1 MSDRLSAVGTTAE
14 KAVKRVSA
22 TVSAAAAR
30 SIKQVQSVATLLE
43 FDEINRLKEKTVSTR
58 SSGRRK
64 SASSGKKTG
73 TKTKTGPSAAGAF
86 DLDLSLGG
94 PAKKAGAEFWAQFG
108 LGLRSVDDGGF
119 SAGSGFLS
127 RVAQGISN
135 AFGSVKDWVRRH
147 IWEPIQSGWS
157 GLAGVVVTIG
167 SALKNGPG
175 ELWERFKSAW
185 LGGDRSVGILDFLRN
200 GASVL
205 WNGFSALW
213 GSPGAGITDFLCNG
227 ASVLWANFSALWG
240 SPGVGI
246 LDVLRN
252 GAASLWNGFAV
263 GWGSRAVSI
272 ADTLRNGA
280 VSLWNGFSA
289 GWGSRAVSIVNTLKN
304 SAASLWEQFRSGW
317 AGRTL
322 GLKISYNSNVGG
334 VKKAVYRALGLSG
347 WPRISFAARGGVFR
361 SATLT
366 MLGEAGTEAVV
377 PLENNTGWMD
387 VMAQKLGDRMGGTG
401 GGSITV
407 PVYIGGEKLAETVVD
422 VLNAQTRCTGV
433 NPLYI

>member
-1 MSDRLSAVGTTAE
+1 MGKEKTAAGADRQLKGLSGRLKTVSDRLSAVGTTAE

-30 SIKQVQSVATLLE
+30 STKQVQSVATLLE

-58 SSGRRK
+58 SSGHRK

-175 ELWERFKSAW
+175 ELWERFRSAW
-185 LGGDRSVGILDFLRN
+185 LSGDRSVGILDVLRN
-200 GASVL
+200 GAAVL
-205 WNGFSALW
+205 WTGFSALW
-213 GSPGAGITDFLCNG
+213 GSPAAGITDFLCNG

-272 ADTLRNGA
+272 ADTL
-280 VSLWNGFSA
+280 
-289 GWGSRAVSIVNTLKN
+289 KN

-317 AGRTL
+317 AGRTRTL

-407 PVYIGGEKLAETVVD
+407 PVYIGGEKLAETVVNA
-422 VLNAQTRCTGV
+422 LNAQTRCTGV

>member
-1 MSDRLSAVGTTAE
+1 MGTTAE

-30 SIKQVQSVATLLE
+30 STKQVQSVATLLE

-175 ELWERFKSAW
+175 ELWERFKGAW

-252 GAASLWNGFAV
+252 GAA
-263 GWGSRAVSI
+263 
-272 ADTLRNGA
+272 
-280 VSLWNGFSA
+280 SLWNGFSA

-407 PVYIGGEKLAETVVD
+407 PVYIGGEKLAETVVN

>member
-1 MSDRLSAVGTTAE
+1 MGKEKTAAGADRQLKGLSGRLKTVSDRLSAVGTTAE

-30 SIKQVQSVATLLE
+30 STKQVQSVATLLE

-58 SSGRRK
+58 SSGHRK

-94 PAKKAGAEFWAQFG
+94 PAKKAGAEFWAQFD

-175 ELWERFKSAW
+175 ELWERFRSAW
-185 LGGDRSVGILDFLRN
+185 LSGDRSVGILDVLRN
-200 GASVL
+200 GAAVL
-205 WNGFSALW
+205 WTGFSALW
-213 GSPGAGITDFLCNG
+213 GSPAAGITDFLCNG

-272 ADTLRNGA
+272 AD
-280 VSLWNGFSA
+280 
-289 GWGSRAVSIVNTLKN
+289 TLKN

-407 PVYIGGEKLAETVVD
+407 PVYIGGEKLAETVVNA
-422 VLNAQTRCTGV
+422 LNAQTRCTGV

>member
-1 MSDRLSAVGTTAE
+1 MGKEKTAAGADRQLKGLSGRLKTVSDRLSAVGTTAE

-30 SIKQVQSVATLLE
+30 STKQVQSVATLLE
-43 FDEINRLKEKTVSTR
+43 FDEINRLKEKMVSTR

-127 RVAQGISN
+127 RVAQGIST

-175 ELWERFKSAW
+175 ELWERFRSAW
-185 LGGDRSVGILDFLRN
+185 LSGDRSVGILDVLRN
-200 GASVL
+200 GAAVL
-205 WNGFSALW
+205 WNG
-213 GSPGAGITDFLCNG
+213 
-227 ASVLWANFSALWG
+227 FSALWG

-280 VSLWNGFSA
+280 LTLWNGFST

-407 PVYIGGEKLAETVVD
+407 PVYIGGEKLAETVVNA
-422 VLNAQTRCTGV
+422 LNAQTRCTGV

>member
-1 MSDRLSAVGTTAE
+1 MGKEKTAAGADRQLKGLSGRLKTVSDRLSAVGTTAE

-30 SIKQVQSVATLLE
+30 STKQVQSVATLLE

-252 GAASLWNGFAV
+252 GA
-263 GWGSRAVSI
+263 
-272 ADTLRNGA
+272 

-407 PVYIGGEKLAETVVD
+407 PVYIGGEKLAETVVN

>member
-1 MSDRLSAVGTTAE
+1 MGKEKTAAGADRQLKGLSGRLKTVSDRLSAVGTTAE

-30 SIKQVQSVATLLE
+30 STKQVQSVATLLE

-58 SSGRRK
+58 SSGHRK

-108 LGLRSVDDGGF
+108 LGLRSVDDGSF

-175 ELWERFKSAW
+175 ELWERFRSAW
-185 LGGDRSVGILDFLRN
+185 LSGDRSVGILDVLRN
-200 GASVL
+200 GAAVL
-205 WNGFSALW
+205 WTGFSALW
-213 GSPGAGITDFLCNG
+213 GSPAAGITDFLCNG

-272 ADTLRNGA
+272 AD
-280 VSLWNGFSA
+280 
-289 GWGSRAVSIVNTLKN
+289 TLKN

-407 PVYIGGEKLAETVVD
+407 PVYIGGEKLAETVVNA
-422 VLNAQTRCTGV
+422 LNAQTRCTGV

>member
-30 SIKQVQSVATLLE
+30 STKQVQSVATLLE

-58 SSGRRK
+58 SSGHRK

-175 ELWERFKSAW
+175 ELWERFRSAW
-185 LGGDRSVGILDFLRN
+185 LSGDRSVGILDVLRN
-200 GASVL
+200 GAAVL
-205 WNGFSALW
+205 WTGFSALW
-213 GSPGAGITDFLCNG
+213 GSPAAGITDFLCNG

-272 ADTLRNGA
+272 AD
-280 VSLWNGFSA
+280 
-289 GWGSRAVSIVNTLKN
+289 TLKN

-407 PVYIGGEKLAETVVD
+407 PVYIGGEKLAETVVNA
-422 VLNAQTRCTGV
+422 LNAQTRCTGV

>member
-1 MSDRLSAVGTTAE
+1 MGKEKTAAGADRQLKGLSGRLKTVSDRLSAVGTTAE

-30 SIKQVQSVATLLE
+30 STKQVQSVATLLE

-58 SSGRRK
+58 SSGHRK

-175 ELWERFKSAW
+175 ELWERFRSAW
-185 LGGDRSVGILDFLRN
+185 LSGDRS
-200 GASVL
+200 
-205 WNGFSALW
+205 
-213 GSPGAGITDFLCNG
+213 
-227 ASVLWANFSALWG
+227 
-240 SPGVGI
+240 VGI

-280 VSLWNGFSA
+280 LTLWNGFSA

-407 PVYIGGEKLAETVVD
+407 PVYIGGEKLAETVVN

>member
-1 MSDRLSAVGTTAE
+1 MGKEKTAAGADRQLKGLSGRLKTVSDRLSAVGTTAE

-30 SIKQVQSVATLLE
+30 STKQVQSVATLLE

-58 SSGRRK
+58 SSGHRK

-175 ELWERFKSAW
+175 ELWERFRSAW
-185 LGGDRSVGILDFLRN
+185 LSGDRSVGILDVLRN
-200 GASVL
+200 GAAVL

-213 GSPGAGITDFLCNG
+213 GSPAAGITDFLCNG

-272 ADTLRNGA
+272 AD
-280 VSLWNGFSA
+280 
-289 GWGSRAVSIVNTLKN
+289 TLKN

-407 PVYIGGEKLAETVVD
+407 PVYIGGEKLAETVVNA
-422 VLNAQTRCTGV
+422 LNAQTRCTGV

>member
-30 SIKQVQSVATLLE
+30 STKQVQSVATLLE

-58 SSGRRK
+58 SSGHRK

-175 ELWERFKSAW
+175 ELWERFRSAW
-185 LGGDRSVGILDFLRN
+185 LSGDRSVGILDVLRN
-200 GASVL
+200 GAAVL
-205 WNGFSALW
+205 WTGFSALW
-213 GSPGAGITDFLCNG
+213 GSPAAGITDFLCNG

-272 ADTLRNGA
+272 AD
-280 VSLWNGFSA
+280 
-289 GWGSRAVSIVNTLKN
+289 TLKN

-377 PLENNTGWMD
+377 PLENNTSWMD

-407 PVYIGGEKLAETVVD
+407 PVYIGGEKLAETVVNA
-422 VLNAQTRCTGV
+422 LNAQTRCTGV

>member
-1 MSDRLSAVGTTAE
+1 MGKEKTAAGADRQLKGLSGRLKTVSDRLSAVGTTAE

-30 SIKQVQSVATLLE
+30 STKQVQSVATLLE

-272 ADTLRNGA
+272 
-280 VSLWNGFSA
+280 
-289 GWGSRAVSIVNTLKN
+289 VNTLKN

-407 PVYIGGEKLAETVVD
+407 PVYIGGEKLAETVVN

>member
-1 MSDRLSAVGTTAE
+1 MGKEKTAAGADRQLKGLSGRLKTVSDRLSAVGTTAE

-30 SIKQVQSVATLLE
+30 STKQVQSVATLLE

-58 SSGRRK
+58 SSGHRK

-175 ELWERFKSAW
+175 ELWERFRSAW
-185 LGGDRSVGILDFLRN
+185 LSGDRSVEILDVLRN
-200 GASVL
+200 GAAVL
-205 WNGFSALW
+205 WTGFSALW
-213 GSPGAGITDFLCNG
+213 GSPAAGITDFLCNG

-272 ADTLRNGA
+272 AD
-280 VSLWNGFSA
+280 
-289 GWGSRAVSIVNTLKN
+289 TLKN

-407 PVYIGGEKLAETVVD
+407 PVYIGGEKLAETVVNA
-422 VLNAQTRCTGV
+422 LNAQTRCTGV

>member
-1 MSDRLSAVGTTAE
+1 MGKEKTAAGADRQLKGLSGRLKTVSDRLSAVGTTAE

-30 SIKQVQSVATLLE
+30 STKQVQSVATLLE

-58 SSGRRK
+58 FSGRRK

-175 ELWERFKSAW
+175 ELWERFRSAW
-185 LGGDRSVGILDFLRN
+185 LSGDRSVGILDVLR
-200 GASVL
+200 
-205 WNGFSALW
+205 
-213 GSPGAGITDFLCNG
+213 NG

-280 VSLWNGFSA
+280 LTLWNGFSA

-387 VMAQKLGDRMGGTG
+387 VMAQKLGDRLGGTG

-407 PVYIGGEKLAETVVD
+407 PVYIGGEKLAETVVN

>member
-1 MSDRLSAVGTTAE
+1 MGKEKTAAGADRQLKGLSGRLKTVSDRLSAVGTTAE

-30 SIKQVQSVATLLE
+30 STKQVQSVATLLE
-43 FDEINRLKEKTVSTR
+43 FDEINRLREKTVSTR

-86 DLDLSLGG
+86 NLDLSLGG

-280 VSLWNGFSA
+280 LTLWNGFSA
-289 GWGSRAVSIVNTLKN
+289 
-304 SAASLWEQFRSGW
+304 GW

-387 VMAQKLGDRMGGTG
+387 VMAQKLGDRMGGAG

-407 PVYIGGEKLAETVVD
+407 PVYIGGEKLAETVVN

>member
-30 SIKQVQSVATLLE
+30 STKQVQSVATLLE

-58 SSGRRK
+58 SSGHRK

-175 ELWERFKSAW
+175 ELWERFRSAW
-185 LGGDRSVGILDFLRN
+185 LSGDRSVGILDVLRN
-200 GASVL
+200 GAAVL
-205 WNGFSALW
+205 WTGFSALW
-213 GSPGAGITDFLCNG
+213 GSPAAGITDFLCNG

-272 ADTLRNGA
+272 ADTL
-280 VSLWNGFSA
+280 
-289 GWGSRAVSIVNTLKN
+289 KN

-317 AGRTL
+317 AGRTRTL

-407 PVYIGGEKLAETVVD
+407 PVYIGGEKLAETVVNA
-422 VLNAQTRCTGV
+422 LNAQTRCTGV

>member
-1 MSDRLSAVGTTAE
+1 MGKEKTAAGADRQLKGLSGRLKTVSDRLSAVGTTAE

-30 SIKQVQSVATLLE
+30 STKQVQSVATLLE

-175 ELWERFKSAW
+175 ELWERFKGAW

-252 GAASLWNGFAV
+252 GAA
-263 GWGSRAVSI
+263 
-272 ADTLRNGA
+272 
-280 VSLWNGFSA
+280 SLWNGFSA

-407 PVYIGGEKLAETVVD
+407 PVYIGGEKLAETVVN

>member
-1 MSDRLSAVGTTAE
+1 MGKEKTAAGADRQLKGLSGRLKTVSDRLSAVGTTAE

-30 SIKQVQSVATLLE
+30 STKQVQSVATLLE

-167 SALKNGPG
+167 SALKSGPG
-175 ELWERFKSAW
+175 ELWERFRSAW
-185 LGGDRSVGILDFLRN
+185 LSGDRSVGILDVLRN
-200 GASVL
+200 GAAVL

-213 GSPGAGITDFLCNG
+213 GSPAAGITDFLCNG
-227 ASVLWANFSALWG
+227 ASVLWANFSAL
-240 SPGVGI
+240 
-246 LDVLRN
+246 
-252 GAASLWNGFAV
+252 
-263 GWGSRAVSI
+263 
-272 ADTLRNGA
+272 
-280 VSLWNGFSA
+280 
-289 GWGSRAVSIVNTLKN
+289 WGSRAVSIVNTLKN

-407 PVYIGGEKLAETVVD
+407 PVYIGGEKLAETVVNA
-422 VLNAQTRCTGV
+422 LNAQTRCTGV

>member
-1 MSDRLSAVGTTAE
+1 MGKEKTAAGADRQLKGLSGRLKTVSDRLSAVGTTAE

-30 SIKQVQSVATLLE
+30 STKQVQSVATLLE

-175 ELWERFKSAW
+175 ELWERFRSAW
-185 LGGDRSVGILDFLRN
+185 LSGDRS
-200 GASVL
+200 
-205 WNGFSALW
+205 
-213 GSPGAGITDFLCNG
+213 
-227 ASVLWANFSALWG
+227 
-240 SPGVGI
+240 VGI

-280 VSLWNGFSA
+280 LTLWNGFSA

-407 PVYIGGEKLAETVVD
+407 PVYIGGEKLAETVVNA
-422 VLNAQTRCTGV
+422 LNAQTRCTGV

>member
-1 MSDRLSAVGTTAE
+1 MGKEKTAAGADRQLKGLSGRLKTVSDRLSAVGTTAE

-30 SIKQVQSVATLLE
+30 STKQVQSVATLLE
-43 FDEINRLKEKTVSTR
+43 FDEINRLKEKTVSPR

-175 ELWERFKSAW
+175 ELWERFRSAW
-185 LGGDRSVGILDFLRN
+185 LSGDRS
-200 GASVL
+200 
-205 WNGFSALW
+205 
-213 GSPGAGITDFLCNG
+213 
-227 ASVLWANFSALWG
+227 
-240 SPGVGI
+240 VGI

-252 GAASLWNGFAV
+252 GAL
-263 GWGSRAVSI
+263 
-272 ADTLRNGA
+272 T
-280 VSLWNGFSA
+280 LWNGFSA

-407 PVYIGGEKLAETVVD
+407 PVYIGGEKLAETVVNA
-422 VLNAQTRCTGV
+422 LNAQTRCTGV

>member
-30 SIKQVQSVATLLE
+30 STKQVQSVATLLE

-58 SSGRRK
+58 SSGHRK

-175 ELWERFKSAW
+175 ELWERFRSAW
-185 LGGDRSVGILDFLRN
+185 LSGDRSVEILDVLRN
-200 GASVL
+200 GAAVL
-205 WNGFSALW
+205 WTGFSALW
-213 GSPGAGITDFLCNG
+213 GSPAAGITDFLCNG

-272 ADTLRNGA
+272 AD
-280 VSLWNGFSA
+280 
-289 GWGSRAVSIVNTLKN
+289 TLKN

-407 PVYIGGEKLAETVVD
+407 PVYIGGEKLAETVVNA
-422 VLNAQTRCTGV
+422 LNAQTRCTGV

>member
-1 MSDRLSAVGTTAE
+1 MGKEKTAAGADRQLKGLSGRLKTVSDRLSAVGTTAE

-22 TVSAAAAR
+22 TVSAAAR
-30 SIKQVQSVATLLE
+30 STKQVQSVATLLE

-175 ELWERFKSAW
+175 ELWERFRSAW
-185 LGGDRSVGILDFLRN
+185 LSGDRS
-200 GASVL
+200 
-205 WNGFSALW
+205 
-213 GSPGAGITDFLCNG
+213 
-227 ASVLWANFSALWG
+227 
-240 SPGVGI
+240 VGI

-280 VSLWNGFSA
+280 LTLWNGFSA

-387 VMAQKLGDRMGGTG
+387 VMAQKLGDRMGDTG

-407 PVYIGGEKLAETVVD
+407 PVYIGGEKLAETVVNA
-422 VLNAQTRCTGV
+422 LNAQTRCTGV

>member
-1 MSDRLSAVGTTAE
+1 MGKEKTAAGADRQLKGLSGRLKTVSDRLSAVGTTAE

-30 SIKQVQSVATLLE
+30 STKQVQSVATLLE

-58 SSGRRK
+58 SSGHRK

-175 ELWERFKSAW
+175 ELWERFRSAW
-185 LGGDRSVGILDFLRN
+185 LSGDRSVGILDVLRN
-200 GASVL
+200 GAAVL
-205 WNGFSALW
+205 WTGFSALW
-213 GSPGAGITDFLCNG
+213 GSPAAGITDFLCNG

-272 ADTLRNGA
+272 AD
-280 VSLWNGFSA
+280 
-289 GWGSRAVSIVNTLKN
+289 TLKN

-377 PLENNTGWMD
+377 PLENNTGRMD

-407 PVYIGGEKLAETVVD
+407 PVYIGGEKLAETVVNA
-422 VLNAQTRCTGV
+422 LNAQTRCTGV